1 MAVALGPPL
10 VALRY
15 AMYFW
20 FMHDAVFAHNG
31 LGDVKE
37 RILKMTQQGATRIW
51 HRGVILKLSHQQQ
64 QQNGEESAVYDCIAN
79 NSI

>member
-1 MAVALGPPL
+1 MAVALGSPL

-37 RILKMTQQGATRIW
+37 RILKMTQQGATRI
-51 HRGVILKLSHQQQ
+51 
-64 QQNGEESAVYDCIAN
+64 
-79 NSI
+79 